1 MSEQTQKIKGWK
13 NIMKVTKIVREHI
26 EDKIEK
32 LYQPAVDKIDDELKS
47 LDRQIDEAKTK
58 IKDKVNKV
66 VVDFI
71 KKEGFIPYND
81 ELGFSLYLYSAPKEV
96 IEKRN
101 ELKLKKQELKA
112 KRDNTI
118 MDILVELELGGTKET
133 LDKLL
138 EKAIKEFNN

>member
-1 MSEQTQKIKGWK
+1 ME

-26 EDKIEK
+26 EDKMTK
-32 LYQPAVDKIDDELKS
+32 LYQPALDKIDDELKS
-47 LDRQIDEAKTK
+47 LNRQVDEEQDK
-58 IKDKVNKV
+58 IKDKTKKV
-66 VVDFI
+66 VVDFL

-81 ELGFSLYLYSAPKEV
+81 DLGFSLYLYSAPKELV
-96 IEKRN
+96 EKKN
-101 ELKLKKQELKA
+101 KLNLKKQELKT
-112 KRDNTI
+112 KRNNTI